1 MLIIHTFLVYQ
12 MYTICVVLVYLLVL
26 HSTHKWYSFVLQQIA
41 LKTSLHHI
49 MKKNVKSNTLTTITT
64 HFRNV
69 VLSERVLPYFIG
81 ALAAPFL
88 YVLWVVIQIALMSL
102 TGELL

>member
-1 MLIIHTFLVYQ
+1 
-12 MYTICVVLVYLLVL
+12 
-26 HSTHKWYSFVLQQIA
+26 
-41 LKTSLHHI
+41 

-81 ALAAPFL
+81 AASVPFL
-88 YVLWVVIQIALMSL
+88 YVLWVVIQVALMSL
-102 TGELL
+102 TGEWL